1 MKKLFKIF
9 GIIILSIF
17 LLLVALPFVFKGK
30 IKTILQEQ
38 INENVNA
45 KVSFSEIDLSL
56 IKSFPDF
63 SLGINNLMVIGV
75 DSFKN
80 DTLISLEKLSLNLD
94 LMSVINGDQYKI
106 NEISLKK
113 PNINVHVLKSGKAN
127 YDISKPSSDTATE
140 INTDTSSTAFKLSLK
155 ELIIEEANIIYN
167 DESLNTRVDI
177 LGLNHNLKGD
187 FTQDIFDLFT
197 STKINQLS
205 LDYDGVK
212 YLNKVNT
219 NLEVNLNM
227 DLPNSKYTFK
237 ENSFKLNE
245 LDLKLDGFI
254 AMPSEPIEM
263 DLKFESVKTDF
274 KNILSLV
281 PAIYLNDF
289 NSINTGGKLALNGFA
304 KGTYSENSL
313 PAFMLNLL
321 IENAFFKYPDLAQKM
336 SDINVNLIVSNPDGI
351 EDNTVVDLKQFDFNI
366 GSDPFKSKLLIKTPI
381 SDPYI
386 DLHAHGII
394 NLDNWKSMIPL
405 DKETAL
411 TGIIN
416 ADIDANGNYSQIEK
430 EQYNNFNANGNL
442 KITNLLYK
450 SKDLP
455 QDLTIKQ
462 GEFQFNPKKVDMP
475 ILDLKLGHS
484 DLLLAGSITNFYEY
498 LFSNGTISGNLDLKS
513 NLLDLNP
520 FMTETGQ
527 ESKSTEPLA
536 SDTMPLKAIPIPQN
550 IDFVLNTKIDQL
562 IYDNLTL
569 KNVSGSTQIKNGVVD
584 LNNINAGIFNGNI
597 GIGGSYDSRNINN
610 PFVNFDLKLKN
621 ISANQLF
628 EYFNSIKILAPIA
641 QFIKGN
647 ISTEFNFKSSL
658 TESLI
663 PVFTSILSSGFVDV
677 PDAKISGFAPLQ
689 SLSNSLKIPS
699 FNGLDLKKV
708 LLSFQIIDGKIMVKP
723 FNFAVGQTKFKV
735 EGFNRL
741 DQSINYTV
749 DMEIPRSMFGEANSV
764 LNQWSADAQKIIP
777 GYKLPEIINVAGLI
791 GGTIN
796 APSVSTNLKQTGKN
810 LANDLKNQVLDE
822 AEKKK
827 AELEQKARQEI
838 EKQKA
843 DAEARLKA
851 EEQRLKNEIEAKKKA
866 EEERL
871 KKEADDKLKQELER
885 QKQKAKDLFKR

>member
-45 KVSFSEIDLSL
+45 KVSFSDIDLSL

-106 NEISLKK
+106 NQISLKK
-113 PNINVHVLKSGKAN
+113 PNINVHVLESGKAN

-140 INTDTSSTAFKLSLK
+140 VNTDTSTTAFKLSLK

-263 DLKFESVKTDF
+263 DLKFEAVKTDF

-550 IDFVLNTKIDQL
+550 IDFTLNTKIDKL

>member
-1 MKKLFKIF
+1 MKKLFKIL
-9 GIIILSIF
+9 GVIVLSII

-30 IKTILQEQ
+30 IKTLLQEQ
-38 INENVNA
+38 INENLNA
-45 KVSFSEIDLSL
+45 KVSFSDIDLSL

-94 LMSVINGDQYKI
+94 LMSVIKGDQYKI
-106 NEISLKK
+106 NQISLKK
-113 PNINVHVLKSGKAN
+113 PNINVHVLESGKAN

-140 INTDTSSTAFKLSLK
+140 VNTDTSTTAFKLSLK

-263 DLKFESVKTDF
+263 DLKFEAVKTDF

-550 IDFVLNTKIDQL
+550 IDFTLNTKIDKL

-791 GGTIN
+791 AGTIN

>member
-1 MKKLFKIF
+1 M
-9 GIIILSIF
+9 
-17 LLLVALPFVFKGK
+17 
-30 IKTILQEQ
+30 
-38 INENVNA
+38 
-45 KVSFSEIDLSL
+45 
-56 IKSFPDF
+56 
-63 SLGINNLMVIGV
+63 
-75 DSFKN
+75 
-80 DTLISLEKLSLNLD
+80 
-94 LMSVINGDQYKI
+94 
-106 NEISLKK
+106 
-113 PNINVHVLKSGKAN
+113 
-127 YDISKPSSDTATE
+127 
-140 INTDTSSTAFKLSLK
+140 
-155 ELIIEEANIIYN
+155 
-167 DESLNTRVDI
+167 
-177 LGLNHNLKGD
+177 GLNHNLKGD

-263 DLKFESVKTDF
+263 DLKFEAVKTDF

-416 ADIDANGNYSQIEK
+416 ADFDANGNYSQIEK

-550 IDFVLNTKIDQL
+550 IDFTLNTKIDKL

-663 PVFTSILSSGFVDV
+663 PVFTSILSSGIVDV

-764 LNQWSADAQKIIP
+764 LNQWSTDAQKLIP
-777 GYKLPEIINVAGLI
+777 GYKLPDIINVAGLI

>member
-1 MKKLFKIF
+1 MKKLFKVL
-9 GIIILSIF
+9 GIILISII

-30 IKTILQEQ
+30 IKTIIQEQ
-38 INENVNA
+38 INENVDA
-45 KVSFSEIDLSL
+45 KVSFTDIDLSL

-63 SLGINNLMVIGV
+63 SLGINNLMIIGI
-75 DSFKN
+75 DSFNN
-80 DTLISLEKLSLNLD
+80 DTLLNIEKLSLNLD

-106 NEISLKK
+106 NQIRLIK

-127 YDISKPSSDTATE
+127 YDIAKPSSDTIT
-140 INTDTSSTAFKLSLK
+140 NQTTDTSATAFKLALK
-155 ELIIEEANIIYN
+155 ELTIEEANIVYN
-167 DESLNTRVDI
+167 DESLNTRADI
-177 LGLNHNLKGD
+177 IGLNHSLKGD
-187 FTQDIFDLFT
+187 FTQDIFDLI
-197 STKINQLS
+197 TKTTINQLS
-205 LDYDGVK
+205 LNYDGVK

-219 NLEVNLNM
+219 QLDVNLNM

-237 ENSFKLNE
+237 ENTFKLNE
-245 LDLKLDGFI
+245 LELKLDGFL
-254 AMPSEPIEM
+254 AMPSDPIEM
-263 DLKFESVKTDF
+263 DLKFEAVKTDF

-289 NSINTGGKLALNGFA
+289 SSISTGGKIALNGFA
-304 KGTYSENSL
+304 KGTYSDNSL
-313 PAFMLNLL
+313 PAFNLNLL
-321 IENAFFKYPDLAQKM
+321 IDNAFFKYPDLPQKM
-336 SDINVNLIVSNPDGI
+336 SDINVNLLVSNPDGV
-351 EDNTVVDLKQFDFNI
+351 EDHTIIDLKQLDFNI
-366 GSDPFKSKLLIKTPI
+366 GSDPFKSKLLVKTPI
-381 SDPYI
+381 SDPYL
-386 DLHAHGII
+386 DLHAHGTM

-416 ADIDANGNYSQIEK
+416 ADIDAEGNYSQIEK
-430 EQYNNFNANGNL
+430 EQYNNFNANGIL

-455 QDLTIKQ
+455 QDLMINQ

-475 ILDLKLGHS
+475 VLDIKLGHS
-484 DLLLAGSITNFYEY
+484 DLLLAGSLSNFYEY

-520 FMTETGQ
+520 FMTETG
-527 ESKSTEPLA
+527 EEAKSTQPTA
-536 SDTMPLKAIPIPQN
+536 SDTLPLKAIPIPQN
-550 IDFVLNTKIDQL
+550 IDFKMNTKINKL
-562 IYDNLTL
+562 IYDNLVL
-569 KNVSGSTQIKNGVVD
+569 NNVSGSTQIKDGVVD

-597 GIGGSYDSRNINN
+597 GLGGSYDSRNITN
-610 PFVNFDLKLKN
+610 PLVNFDFKLKN

-628 EYFNSIKILAPIA
+628 EYFNSIKVLAPIA
-641 QFIKGN
+641 QFINGN

-658 TESLI
+658 TENLM
-663 PVFTSILSSGFVDV
+663 PVFTSILSNGIVDV

-708 LLSFQIIDGKIMVKP
+708 LLSFQIVDGKIMVKP

-735 EGFNRL
+735 EGFNKL

-764 LNQWSADAQKIIP
+764 LNQWTSDAQKIIP

-791 GGTIN
+791 GGTMT
-796 APSVSTNLKQTGKN
+796 APSVTTNLKQTGKN
-810 LANDLKNQVLDE
+810 LANDLKNQVMDE

-843 DAEARLKA
+843 DAEAKLKA
-851 EEQRLKNEIEAKKKA
+851 EEERLKRELEAKKKA

-871 KKEADDKLKQELER
+871 KKEAEDKLKQELER

>member
-1 MKKLFKIF
+1 MKKLFKIL
-9 GIIILSIF
+9 GVIVLSII

-30 IKTILQEQ
+30 IKTLLQEQ

-45 KVSFSEIDLSL
+45 KVSFSDIDLSL

-94 LMSVINGDQYKI
+94 LMSVIKGDQYKI
-106 NEISLKK
+106 NQISLKK
-113 PNINVHVLKSGKAN
+113 PNINVHVLESGKAN

-140 INTDTSSTAFKLSLK
+140 VNTDTSTTAFKLSLK

-450 SKDLP
+450 PKDLP

-550 IDFVLNTKIDQL
+550 IDFTLNTKIDKL

>member
-1 MKKLFKIF
+1 MKKLFKIL
-9 GIIILSIF
+9 GVIVLSII

-30 IKTILQEQ
+30 IKTLLQEQ

-45 KVSFSEIDLSL
+45 KVSFSDIDLSL

-80 DTLISLEKLSLNLD
+80 DTLISLEKLSLNLN
-94 LMSVINGDQYKI
+94 LMSVIKGDQYKI
-106 NEISLKK
+106 NQISLKK
-113 PNINVHVLKSGKAN
+113 PNINVHVLESGKAN

-140 INTDTSSTAFKLSLK
+140 VNTDTSTTAFKLSLK

-263 DLKFESVKTDF
+263 DLKFEAVKTDF

-351 EDNTVVDLKQFDFNI
+351 EDNTVVDLKQLDFKI
-366 GSDPFKSKLLIKTPI
+366 GTDPFKSKLLVKTPI
-381 SDPYI
+381 SDPYL

-550 IDFVLNTKIDQL
+550 IDFTLNTKIDKL

>member
-1 MKKLFKIF
+1 MKKLFKIL
-9 GIIILSIF
+9 GVIVLSII

-30 IKTILQEQ
+30 IKTLLQEQ

-45 KVSFSEIDLSL
+45 KVSFSDIDLSL

-94 LMSVINGDQYKI
+94 LMSVIKGDQYKI
-106 NEISLKK
+106 NQISLKK
-113 PNINVHVLKSGKAN
+113 PNINVHVLESGKAN

-140 INTDTSSTAFKLSLK
+140 VNTDTSTTAFKLSLK

-263 DLKFESVKTDF
+263 DLKFEAVKTDF

-498 LFSNGTISGNLDLKS
+498 IFSNGTISGNLDLKS

-550 IDFVLNTKIDQL
+550 IDFTLNTKIDKL

-851 EEQRLKNEIEAKKKA
+851 EEQRIKNEIEAKKKA